1 MPIRPSS
8 SAEIR
13 QLIDALGGTDDV
25 RREAAVARLAVI
37 GPRAVEHLL
46 QHYAKAGT
54 TRTRAGM
61 LRALEASGDARAV
74 PLARASLAD
83 PSSSAEIVS
92 AAIGVLRA
100 FLGAV
105 QPSVAREAL
114 DALVTVA
121 LDHGRPADVRTAAL
135 DAMRDLPASVLRPMR
150 ETLASD
156 PDLMVRERLTPVPEQ
171 PGLPALVW
179 RDAVDARLPSSP
191 SELKRAVA
199 VVGKGA
205 RLIELQHVVDAIR
218 LQEARETDADRRA
231 EWRAVRGAVHQ
242 ALAARGSTL
251 ALYDLRDSLL
261 EPGRLPVAFLAAI
274 EEIGDATCL
283 EPLAAAYDASS
294 RSGDAWWREHVAAAF
309 RAIVRRDGLTR
320 RHAAVKRAL
329 ARWPEATADLMA
341 RS

>member
-1 MPIRPSS
+1 VPIRPSS

-25 RREAAVARLAVI
+25 RRDAAVARLAVI
-37 GPRAVEHLL
+37 GLRAVEHLL
-46 QHYAKAGT
+46 KDYPKTASSRA
-54 TRTRAGM
+54 RAGM
-61 LRALEASGDARAV
+61 LRALEASGDPRVV
-74 PLARASLAD
+74 PLARASLDDA
-83 PSSSAEIVS
+83 SSPAEIVS
-92 AAIGVLRA
+92 AAIDVLRA

-105 QPSVAREAL
+105 PPAVARDAL

-121 LDHGRPADVRTAAL
+121 LDHARAADIRTAAL
-135 DAMRDLPASVLRPMR
+135 DAMRDLPASVLGPVQQ
-150 ETLASD
+150 TLASD
-156 PDLMVRERLTPVPEQ
+156 PNVIVRERLASPLEQ

-179 RDAVDARLPSSP
+179 RDAVEGRLPASP
-191 SELKRAVA
+191 SMLKRAVA
-199 VVGKGA
+199 VVAAAA

-218 LQEARETDADRRA
+218 LQEARETDPGRRA

-261 EPGRLPVAFLAAI
+261 EPGRLPVAFLAAL

-329 ARWPEATADLMA
+329 ARWRDATAELMG